1 MRRMSFPQW
10 AKAKPRAPEFP
21 ATLDGTGGR
30 TPFNVRAHTGYA
42 SSGPSTSLL
51 GFADGKRR
59 AGNSFRFARNAF
71 PHAFSHR
78 RNAAHD
84 AFHLPPPRFPLS
96 GNAAEGNTHK
106 LKAQPACQ
114 REFTRSHLCRLR
126 RARTDGGTS
135 CRVRGA
141 KPPSKARS
149 GAPAGLAHFPFAR
162 RRLFRYHFLVCK
174 RR

>member
-10 AKAKPRAPEFP
+10 AKAKPRAPEFQP
-21 ATLDGTGGR
+21 PWTAPEGG

-51 GFADGKRR
+51 GFADGKT
-59 AGNSFRFARNAF
+59 ARGEFIQVCAECLS
-71 PHAFSHR
+71 PCFSHR

-149 GAPAGLAHFPFAR
+149 GAPAGLGHFPFAR